1 MTVRVSRRAGRTAL
15 FALTILVAGCGLPRS
30 GPTRNEILSASTER
44 RGDAHIVEVTDA
56 VVRANTLP
64 PGFGFGSNFSRA
76 GVVPSDTIA
85 PGDVLT
91 ITVWEN
97 VDQGV
102 LTAAGGGA
110 TTLSGVQVDG
120 QGYIFMPYAGRIRA
134 AGNSPEALRR
144 VITRQLETQTPDPQV
159 LVMREAGD
167 GATVSI
173 VGNVGAQGIFPIER
187 PTRTLTAMLA
197 GAGGVSADPEGTQI
211 TVIRNGQR
219 GTVWLSDLY
228 ADPAN
233 DIALRAGDR
242 ILVEQDR
249 RAYTAIGATGG
260 QRRVTFD
267 TQDLSA
273 LEAITQAGGLNPGIA
288 DPTGIFIF
296 RDEPAQIANAVL
308 GRGDLTGTARMI
320 YVLDLTK
327 PSGVFVARDFVIRD
341 EDTIYVTEAP
351 FTQWQKIIGAITGA
365 ANSANSLANVT
376 GNNNNSN

>member
-376 GNNNNSN
+376 GNNNNN

>member
-1 MTVRVSRRAGRTAL
+1 MTVRVSRGAGRTAL

-30 GPTRNEILSASTER
+30 GPTRSEILSASTER

-64 PGFGFGSNFSRA
+64 PGFGFGANLA
-76 GVVPSDTIA
+76 GAGIVPSDTIA

-102 LTAAGGGA
+102 LAAAGTGA

-134 AGNSPEALRR
+134 AGNSPEALRQ

-159 LVMREAGD
+159 LVMREPGD

-173 VGNVGAQGIFPIER
+173 VGNVGVQGIYPIER

-197 GAGGVSADPEGTQI
+197 RAGGVGAEPEGIQVTL
-211 TVIRNGQR
+211 IRNGQR
-219 GTVWLSDLY
+219 GTVWLSDLF
-228 ADPAN
+228 ADPSN
-233 DIALRAGDR
+233 DIALRPGDR
-242 ILVEQDR
+242 ILVEQDS

-260 QRRVTFD
+260 QRRVPFE

-273 LEAITQAGGLNPGIA
+273 LEAITQAGGLNSSIA
-288 DPTGIFIF
+288 DPTGIFVF
-296 RDEPAQIANAVL
+296 RDEPAEIANAVL
-308 GRGDLTGTARMI
+308 GRRDLTGTARMI
-320 YVLDLTK
+320 YLLDLTK
-327 PSGVFVARDFVIRD
+327 PSGVFVARDFVVRD

-365 ANSANSLANVT
+365 ANSANSLANVADP
-376 GNNNNSN
+376 SN

>member
-1 MTVRVSRRAGRTAL
+1 VTVRVSRGAGRTAL
-15 FALTILVAGCGLPRS
+15 LALAILVAGCGLPRS
-30 GPTRNEILSASTER
+30 GPSRSEILSASTER

-64 PGFGFGSNFSRA
+64 PGFGFSTSFERA
-76 GVVPSDTIA
+76 GIVGSDTIA

-102 LTAAGGGA
+102 LAAAGGGA
-110 TTLSGVQVDG
+110 TMLSGIQVDG
-120 QGYIFMPYAGRIRA
+120 QGFIFMPYAGRIRA

-144 VITRQLETQTPDPQV
+144 VITRQLESQTPDPQV
-159 LVMREAGD
+159 LVTRDAGD

-173 VGNVGAQGIFPIER
+173 VGNVGVQGIYPIER

-197 GAGGVSADPEGTQI
+197 RAGGISAEPEGIQI
-211 TVIRNGQR
+211 TVIRGGQR

-228 ADPAN
+228 ADPTN
-233 DIALRAGDR
+233 DIALRPGDR
-242 ILVEQDR
+242 ILVEQDT

-260 QRRVTFD
+260 QRRVVFD

-273 LEAITQAGGLNPGIA
+273 LEAITQAGGLNSNIA
-288 DPTGIFIF
+288 DPTGIFVF
-296 RDEPAQIANAVL
+296 RDEPAEIANAVL
-308 GRGDLTGTARMI
+308 GRRDLIGTARMI

-327 PSGVFVARDFVIRD
+327 PSGIFVARDFVVRD

-365 ANSANSLANVT
+365 ANSANSLSNVT
-376 GNNNNSN
+376 GSNTN

>member
-1 MTVRVSRRAGRTAL
+1 
-15 FALTILVAGCGLPRS
+15 LTILVAGCGLPRS
-30 GPTRNEILSASTER
+30 GPTRSEILSASTDR
-44 RGDAHIVEVTDA
+44 RGDAFIVDVTDA

-64 PGFGFGSNFSRA
+64 PGFGFGANFEHA

-102 LTAAGGGA
+102 LAAAGTGA
-110 TTLSGVQVDG
+110 TTLTGVQVDG
-120 QGYIFMPYAGRIRA
+120 QGFIFVPYAGRIRA

-144 VITRQLETQTPDPQV
+144 VITRQLEQQTPDPQV
-159 LVMREAGD
+159 LVGRQPGD

-173 VGNVGAQGIFPIER
+173 VGNVGVQGVYPIER
-187 PTRTLTAMLA
+187 PTRTITAMLA
-197 GAGGVSADPEGTQI
+197 RAGGVSAEPEGIQV
-211 TVIRNGQR
+211 TVIRDGQR

-228 ADPAN
+228 ADPKN
-233 DIALRAGDR
+233 DIALRPGDR
-242 ILVEQDR
+242 VLVEQDS

-273 LEAITQAGGLNPGIA
+273 LEAITQAGGLNSSTA
-288 DPTGIFIF
+288 DPTGIFVF
-296 RDEPAQIANAVL
+296 RDEPAEIANAVL
-308 GRGDLTGTARMI
+308 GRRDLTGSVRMI
-320 YVLDLTK
+320 YLLDLTK
-327 PSGVFVARDFVIRD
+327 PSGIFVARDFVIRD

-365 ANSANSLANVT
+365 ASTANTLSNAA
-376 GNNNNSN
+376 GN